1 MASTGDSPASKQG
14 RTGGTSPDNMTATPP
29 STTSEVRALEFYCGV
44 GGLHYSLLR
53 ARSRHTQESTKVVG
67 AFDINPN
74 ANDTY
79 EHNFGVRPCANS
91 LYAVPPAKFDKLN
104 ANLWL
109 MSPPCQPFTRQGH
122 QKDVNDGRSQSFLR
136 LIDILPELKNKPDHL
151 LVENV
156 VGFEVSEVRKALLKA
171 LRTNGYTCREFI
183 LSPRM
188 FGVPYSRPRYFCV
201 AKRVGLR
208 WKKICDEDGGQRGV
222 TDSKV
227 SGNEVDGRDLK
238 QHCLEESEMKESHRE
253 AGCDDDIHSVIHRVP
268 PPSCLSDPTHWV
280 PAGFLHDLESTDP
293 TEATVA
299 RQKREAGQ
307 SAETA
312 AKVSKAKARENEN
325 ENENDTKNK
334 KTYGVATLAGFL
346 ESSPK
351 RKSAS
356 KQCDAGFGKRPEAA
370 PDLYSAYAVPLPE
383 LKKAKKSIHA
393 VTQTDRKC
401 NCFTKSYGKFVKGT
415 GSFLVEGRFDFHDW
429 DLGDLNATDLSTGD
443 TTGAIPVPSPDPP
456 RARYFTPREVA
467 NIHSFPPN
475 FSFPKN
481 ITQTQQFALL
491 GNSLSVACV
500 APLLE
505 FLLDDV

>member
-1 MASTGDSPASKQG
+1 MASTGDSPASKQE

-171 LRTNGYTCREFI
+171 LRTNGYTCREFV

-208 WKKICDEDGGQRGV
+208 WKKIGDEDGGQRGV

-280 PAGFLHDLESTDP
+280 PAGFLRDLESTDP
-293 TEATVA
+293 TV
-299 RQKREAGQ
+299 R
-307 SAETA
+307 
-312 AKVSKAKARENEN
+312 
-325 ENENDTKNK
+325 
-334 KTYGVATLAGFL
+334 GF
-346 ESSPK
+346 PNHHT
-351 RKSAS
+351 
-356 KQCDAGFGKRPEAA
+356 P
-370 PDLYSAYAVPLPE
+370 
-383 LKKAKKSIHA
+383 
-393 VTQTDRKC
+393 
-401 NCFTKSYGKFVKGT
+401 
-415 GSFLVEGRFDFHDW
+415 
-429 DLGDLNATDLSTGD
+429 
-443 TTGAIPVPSPDPP
+443 PS
-456 RARYFTPREVA
+456 
-467 NIHSFPPN
+467 
-475 FSFPKN
+475 
-481 ITQTQQFALL
+481 
-491 GNSLSVACV
+491 
-500 APLLE
+500 
-505 FLLDDV
+505 

>member
-1 MASTGDSPASKQG
+1 MFIGSHALGS
-14 RTGGTSPDNMTATPP
+14 GGIP
-29 STTSEVRALEFYCGV
+29 S
-44 GGLHYSLLR
+44 
-53 ARSRHTQESTKVVG
+53 RSRVHRPDG
-67 AFDINPN
+67 A
-74 ANDTY
+74 
-79 EHNFGVRPCANS
+79 G
-91 LYAVPPAKFDKLN
+91 L
-104 ANLWL
+104 
-109 MSPPCQPFTRQGH
+109 
-122 QKDVNDGRSQSFLR
+122 SQSPHTAFLFAR
-136 LIDILPELKNKPDHL
+136 TPTETFL
-151 LVENV
+151 L
-156 VGFEVSEVRKALLKA
+156 
-171 LRTNGYTCREFI
+171 
-183 LSPRM
+183 
-188 FGVPYSRPRYFCV
+188 
-201 AKRVGLR
+201 
-208 WKKICDEDGGQRGV
+208 Q
-222 TDSKV
+222 
-227 SGNEVDGRDLK
+227 K
-238 QHCLEESEMKESHRE
+238 Q
-253 AGCDDDIHSVIHRVP
+253 
-268 PPSCLSDPTHWV
+268 
-280 PAGFLHDLESTDP
+280 
-293 TEATVA
+293 EATVA

>member
-1 MASTGDSPASKQG
+1 MFIGSHALGS
-14 RTGGTSPDNMTATPP
+14 GGIP
-29 STTSEVRALEFYCGV
+29 S
-44 GGLHYSLLR
+44 
-53 ARSRHTQESTKVVG
+53 RSRVHRPDG
-67 AFDINPN
+67 A
-74 ANDTY
+74 
-79 EHNFGVRPCANS
+79 G
-91 LYAVPPAKFDKLN
+91 L
-104 ANLWL
+104 
-109 MSPPCQPFTRQGH
+109 
-122 QKDVNDGRSQSFLR
+122 SQSPHTAFL
-136 LIDILPELKNKPDHL
+136 IAHTPTETFL
-151 LVENV
+151 L
-156 VGFEVSEVRKALLKA
+156 
-171 LRTNGYTCREFI
+171 
-183 LSPRM
+183 
-188 FGVPYSRPRYFCV
+188 
-201 AKRVGLR
+201 
-208 WKKICDEDGGQRGV
+208 Q
-222 TDSKV
+222 
-227 SGNEVDGRDLK
+227 K
-238 QHCLEESEMKESHRE
+238 Q
-253 AGCDDDIHSVIHRVP
+253 
-268 PPSCLSDPTHWV
+268 
-280 PAGFLHDLESTDP
+280 
-293 TEATVA
+293 EATVA

-356 KQCDAGFGKRPEAA
+356 KQCDAGFGKRPEAGFGKECDTE

-429 DLGDLNATDLSTGD
+429 DLGDWNATDLSTGEDTTGAKPGDATDLCTGVKPGDTPDLSTGD

>member
-1 MASTGDSPASKQG
+1 M
-14 RTGGTSPDNMTATPP
+14 
-29 STTSEVRALEFYCGV
+29 

-171 LRTNGYTCREFI
+171 LRTNGYTCREFV

-208 WKKICDEDGGQRGV
+208 WKKIGDEDGGQRGV

-227 SGNEVDGRDLK
+227 SGDEVDDRDLK
-238 QHCLEESEMKESHRE
+238 QHCLKESEMKESHRE
-253 AGCDDDIHSVIHRVP
+253 AGCDDDIHSIIHRVP

-280 PAGFLHDLESTDP
+280 PAGFLRDLESTDP
-293 TEATVA
+293 TV
-299 RQKREAGQ
+299 R
-307 SAETA
+307 
-312 AKVSKAKARENEN
+312 
-325 ENENDTKNK
+325 
-334 KTYGVATLAGFL
+334 GF
-346 ESSPK
+346 PNHHT
-351 RKSAS
+351 
-356 KQCDAGFGKRPEAA
+356 P
-370 PDLYSAYAVPLPE
+370 
-383 LKKAKKSIHA
+383 
-393 VTQTDRKC
+393 
-401 NCFTKSYGKFVKGT
+401 
-415 GSFLVEGRFDFHDW
+415 
-429 DLGDLNATDLSTGD
+429 
-443 TTGAIPVPSPDPP
+443 PS
-456 RARYFTPREVA
+456 
-467 NIHSFPPN
+467 
-475 FSFPKN
+475 
-481 ITQTQQFALL
+481 
-491 GNSLSVACV
+491 
-500 APLLE
+500 
-505 FLLDDV
+505 